1 MAITSKYVC
10 SECAKEFEI
19 TPDVMVCPFCSKEQK
34 DNEPLRGI
42 LEVRYSADGPFHVEE
57 LLPLDL
63 VDMPDLPVGNTP
75 LWKAEQLGEH
85 KHLYLKDDT
94 GNLTGSFK
102 DRASILVAA
111 FAKTH
116 GINEIV
122 LASTGNAGSS
132 MAGIAA
138 ACGMKATIFLPK
150 TAPKAK
156 MIQALQYGAH
166 VVSVDGNYD
175 RAFDLSLE
183 YSTKHKLLSRNTAYN
198 PLTIEGKKSVAIE
211 LFRQFGDAPDVVFVP
226 VGDGVIM
233 SGVYKGFKD
242 LLQFGLI
249 EKMPTVIAVQ
259 AEGSAA
265 IHNALRDGYFSE
277 CKSGTVA
284 DSIAVDVPRCGY
296 YALKNLQEFKGR
308 SVLVNDDEIL
318 LAQKELS
325 EKAGLFAEPA
335 AAASY
340 AGYKKTQKGIDANAK
355 IALLITGSGLKD
367 IEAACRKITFPEMSI
382 TCIEEIKCV

>member
-1 MAITSKYVC
+1 MAIQCKYVC
-10 SECAKEFEI
+10 SECGKEFEI
-19 TPDVMVCPFCSKEQK
+19 TPDLMVCPFCSKEQK

-42 LEVRYSADGPFHVEE
+42 LEVKYTSQGKFHVE
-57 LLPLDL
+57 DL
-63 VDMPDLPVGNTP
+63 IPVEQSWFPDIPVGSSP
-75 LWKAEQLGEH
+75 IWRAEHLDDR

-94 GNLTGSFK
+94 TNLTGSFK

-111 FAKTH
+111 FAKKH

-138 ACGMKATIFLPK
+138 ACGIKATIFLPK

-175 RAFDLSLE
+175 MAFDLSLE
-183 YSTKHKLLSRNTAYN
+183 YSKKYKLLSRNTAYN

-211 LFRQFGDAPDVVFVP
+211 LFRQFGDVPDFVFVP

-249 EKMPTVIAVQ
+249 EKMPIVVAVQ

-265 IHNALRDGYFSE
+265 IYNALRDGHFTE
-277 CKSGTVA
+277 CSSSTVA

-296 YALKNLQEFKGR
+296 YALKQLQKFNGQA
-308 SVLVNDDEIL
+308 VLVSDEEIL

-340 AGYKKTQKGIDANAK
+340 AGYKKAKKGIDPDAK
-355 IALLITGSGLKD
+355 VVLLITGTGLKD
-367 IEAACRKITFPEMSI
+367 IDAATKKIKFPESLI
-382 TCIEEIKCV
+382 KNIEEI

>member
-1 MAITSKYVC
+1 MAIQCKYVC
-10 SECAKEFEI
+10 SECGKEFEI
-19 TPDVMVCPFCSKEQK
+19 TPDLMVCPFCSKEQK

-42 LEVRYSADGPFHVEE
+42 LEVKYTSQGKFHVE
-57 LLPLDL
+57 DL
-63 VDMPDLPVGNTP
+63 IPVEQSWFPDIPVGSSP
-75 LWKAEQLGEH
+75 IWRAEHLDDR

-94 GNLTGSFK
+94 TNLTGSFK

-111 FAKTH
+111 FAKKH

-138 ACGMKATIFLPK
+138 ACGIKATIFLPK

-175 RAFDLSLE
+175 MAFDLSLE
-183 YSTKHKLLSRNTAYN
+183 YSKKYKLLSRNTAYN

-211 LFRQFGDAPDVVFVP
+211 LFRQFGDVPDFVFVP

-249 EKMPTVIAVQ
+249 EKMPIVVAVQ

-265 IHNALRDGYFSE
+265 IYNALRDGHFTE
-277 CKSGTVA
+277 CSSSTVA
-284 DSIAVDVPRCGY
+284 DSIAVDIPRCGY
-296 YALKNLQEFKGR
+296 YALKNLQIFNGQ
-308 SVLVNDDEIL
+308 SVLVSDEEIL

-340 AGYKKTQKGIDANAK
+340 AGYKKAKKGIDPDAK
-355 IALLITGSGLKD
+355 VVLLITGTGLKD
-367 IEAACRKITFPEMSI
+367 IDAATKKIKFPESLI
-382 TCIEEIKCV
+382 KNIEEI

>member
-1 MAITSKYVC
+1 MSIKSKYIC
-10 SECAKEFEI
+10 SECGKEYEI
-19 TPDVMVCPFCSKEQK
+19 TPELMLCPLCAKAQK
-34 DNEPLRGI
+34 NNEPLRGI
-42 LEVRYSADGPFHVEE
+42 LEVKYSVDAPFNPEE
-57 LLPLDL
+57 LLP
-63 VDMPDLPVGNTP
+63 VDIDYIPDLPVGRSP
-75 LWKAEQLGEH
+75 LWRSKNLGIHE
-85 KHLYLKDDT
+85 HLYLKDDT
-94 GNLTGSFK
+94 GNLTKSFK

-111 FAKTH
+111 FAMKH

-138 ACGMKATIFLPK
+138 ACGIKATIFLPK

-156 MIQALQYGAH
+156 MIQALQYGAK

-175 RAFDLSLE
+175 MAFDLSLE
-183 YSTKHKLLSRNTAYN
+183 YSQKHKLLSRNTAYN
-198 PLTIEGKKSVAIE
+198 PLTIEGKKSVSIE
-211 LFRQFGDAPDVVFVP
+211 LFRQFGDAPDYVFVP

-249 EKMPTVIAVQ
+249 EKMPSIVAVQ

-265 IHNALRDGYFSE
+265 IYNALRDGHFTACASQ
-277 CKSGTVA
+277 TVA
-284 DSIAVDVPRCGY
+284 DSIAVDIPRCGY
-296 YALKNLQEFKGR
+296 YALKNLQEFKGQ
-308 SVLVNDDEIL
+308 SVLVSDDEIL

-335 AAASY
+335 AAACY
-340 AGYKKTQKGIDANAK
+340 AGYKKTQKGIDQHAK

-367 IEAACRKITFPEMSI
+367 IEAATKKITFPETSI
-382 TCIEEIKCV
+382 KSIEEIQ

>member
-1 MAITSKYVC
+1 MPIHSKYIC
-10 SECAKEFEI
+10 SECRTEFEI

-42 LEVRYSADGPFHVEE
+42 LEIKYSVDGPFHVEE

-63 VDMPDLPVGNTP
+63 ADMPDLPVGNTP
-75 LWKAEQLGEH
+75 LWKAEHLGEH
-85 KHLYLKDDT
+85 KLLYLKDDT

-111 FAKTH
+111 FAKKH

-138 ACGMKATIFLPK
+138 ACGIKATIFLPK

-175 RAFDLSLE
+175 MAFNLSLE
-183 YSTKHKLLSRNTAYN
+183 YSKKHKLLSRNTAYN

-211 LFRQFGDAPDVVFVP
+211 LFRQFGDAPDYVFVP

-249 EKMPTVIAVQ
+249 EKMPTVVAVQ

-265 IHNALRDGYFSE
+265 IYNALRDGKFTE
-277 CKSGTVA
+277 CKSETVA

-296 YALKNLQEFKGR
+296 YALKNLQEFKGQ
-308 SVLVNDDEIL
+308 SVLVSDNEIL

-340 AGYKKTQKGIDANAK
+340 AGYKKSKKDIDAEAK

-367 IEAACRKITFPEMSI
+367 IEAATQKVSFPEKAIKS
-382 TCIEEIKCV
+382 IEEIS

>member
-1 MAITSKYVC
+1 MPITSKYIC
-10 SECAKEFEI
+10 SECGKEFEV
-19 TPDVMVCPFCSKEQK
+19 TPDLMVCPFCVEKQK
-34 DNEPLRGI
+34 DNEPLRGV
-42 LEVRYSADGPFHVEE
+42 LEIKYSVEGNFEPEE

-63 VDMPDLPVGNTP
+63 AEMPDLPVGNTP
-75 LWKAEQLGEH
+75 LWQAKHLDKR

-94 GNLTGSFK
+94 GNLTGSYK

-111 FAKTH
+111 FAKKH
-116 GINEIV
+116 KIDEIV

-138 ACGMKATIFLPK
+138 ACGIKATIFLPK

-156 MIQALQYGAH
+156 MVQALQYGAQ

-175 RAFDLSLE
+175 MAFDLSLA
-183 YSTKHKLLSRNTAYN
+183 YSKKHKLLSRNTAYN

-211 LFRQFGDAPDVVFVP
+211 VFRQLGEAPDYVFVP
-226 VGDGVIM
+226 VGDGVIL

-249 EKMPTVIAVQ
+249 EKMPILVAAQ

-265 IHNALRDGYFSE
+265 IYNALQDGHFSE
-277 CKSGTVA
+277 CESETVA
-284 DSIAVDVPRCGY
+284 DSIAVDIPRCGY
-296 YALKNLQEFKGR
+296 YALKNLQQFKGQ
-308 SVLVNDDEIL
+308 SVLASDDEIL

-340 AGYKKTQKGIDANAK
+340 AAYKKLRKDIDSNAK
-355 IALLITGSGLKD
+355 VVLLITGSGLKD
-367 IEAACRKITFPEMSI
+367 IDAAMQKITFPEKSI
-382 TCIEEIKCV
+382 KSIEEI

>member
-1 MAITSKYVC
+1 MSITSKYVC
-10 SECAKEFEI
+10 SQCGKEFEI
-19 TPDVMVCPFCSKEQK
+19 TPDLMVCPFCSKEQK

-42 LEVRYSADGPFHVEE
+42 LEIRYSVDGPFNIEE
-57 LLPLDL
+57 LLPLDPG
-63 VDMPDLPVGNTP
+63 DMPDLPVGNTP
-75 LWKAEQLGEH
+75 LWKAEHLDDH
-85 KHLYLKDDT
+85 KQLYLKDDT

-111 FAKTH
+111 FAMKH
-116 GINEIV
+116 GIKEIV

-138 ACGMKATIFLPK
+138 ACGIKATIFLPK

-156 MIQALQYGAH
+156 MIQALQYGAN
-166 VVSVDGNYD
+166 VMSVDGNYD
-175 RAFDLSLE
+175 MAFDLSLE
-183 YSTKHKLLSRNTAYN
+183 YSEKHKLLSRNTAYN

-211 LFRQFGDAPDVVFVP
+211 LFRQFGDAPDHVFVP
-226 VGDGVIM
+226 VGDGVIL

-265 IHNALRDGYFSE
+265 IHDALQT
-277 CKSGTVA
+277 GTFEKVDALTIA

-296 YALKNLQEFKGR
+296 YALKQLQAFKGQ
-308 SVLVNDDEIL
+308 SVLVSDEEIL
-318 LAQKELS
+318 SAQKELS

-340 AGYKKTQKGIDANAK
+340 AGYKKTKKGIDPGARVV
-355 IALLITGSGLKD
+355 LLITGSGLKD
-367 IEAACRKITFPEMSI
+367 IDAATRKIEFPRKSI
-382 TCIEEIKCV
+382 KSIEEIT

>member
-1 MAITSKYVC
+1 MSITSKYIC
-10 SECAKEFEI
+10 SECGAEFEI
-19 TPDVMVCPFCSKEQK
+19 TPEMMVCPYCSKAQK

-42 LEVRYSADGPFHVEE
+42 LEVRYSVDGPFNPEE
-57 LLPLDL
+57 LLPVDVADL
-63 VDMPDLPVGNTP
+63 PDLPVGNTP
-75 LWKAEQLGEH
+75 LWKAGNLGSHE
-85 KHLYLKDDT
+85 HLYLKDDT
-94 GNLTGSFK
+94 GNLTKSFK
-102 DRASILVAA
+102 DRASLLVAA
-111 FAKTH
+111 FAMKY

-138 ACGMKATIFLPK
+138 ACGIKATIFLPK

-156 MIQALQYGAH
+156 MVQALQYGAN
-166 VVSVDGNYD
+166 VVDVDGNYD
-175 RAFDLSLE
+175 LAFDLSLE
-183 YSTKHKLLSRNTAYN
+183 YSKKHKLLSRNTAYN

-211 LFRQFGDAPDVVFVP
+211 LYRQFGDAPDYVYVP
-226 VGDGVIM
+226 VGDGVIL

-249 EKMPTVIAVQ
+249 EKMPTMVTVQ

-265 IHNALRDGYFSE
+265 IHNALERGSFEKVNAS
-277 CKSGTVA
+277 TVA

-296 YALKNLQEFKGR
+296 YALKNLKEFKGR
-308 SVLVNDDEIL
+308 SVVVSDDEIL
-318 LAQKELS
+318 QAQKELS

-340 AGYKKTQKGIDANAK
+340 AGYKKTQKGTDKNAK

-367 IEAACRKITFPEMSI
+367 VDAATKKLVFPEI
-382 TCIEEIKCV
+382 AIKTIEEIS

>member
-1 MAITSKYVC
+1 
-10 SECAKEFEI
+10 
-19 TPDVMVCPFCSKEQK
+19 
-34 DNEPLRGI
+34 
-42 LEVRYSADGPFHVEE
+42 
-57 LLPLDL
+57 
-63 VDMPDLPVGNTP
+63 LPVGNTP
-75 LWKAEQLGEH
+75 LWKAEHLDGH

-111 FAKTH
+111 FAKKH
-116 GINEIV
+116 GIKEIV

-138 ACGMKATIFLPK
+138 ACGIKATIFLPK

-156 MIQALQYGAH
+156 MIQALQYGAN
-166 VVSVDGNYD
+166 VISVDGNYD
-175 RAFDLSLE
+175 MAFDLSLA
-183 YSTKHKLLSRNTAYN
+183 YSKKHKLLSRNTAYN

-211 LFRQFGDAPDVVFVP
+211 LFRQIGDAPDHVFVP
-226 VGDGVIM
+226 VGDGVIL

-242 LLQFGLI
+242 LLQFGFI
-249 EKMPTVIAVQ
+249 EEMPTIVAVQ
-259 AEGSAA
+259 AEGSAS
-265 IHNALRDGYFSE
+265 IHNALRDGLFTE
-277 CKSGTVA
+277 CKSETVA

-296 YALKNLQEFKGR
+296 YALKNLKKFKGE
-308 SVLVNDDEIL
+308 SVLVSDDEIL

-340 AGYKKTQKGIDANAK
+340 AGYKKTKKGIDANAK
-355 IALLITGSGLKD
+355 IVLLITGSGLKD
-367 IEAACRKITFPEMSI
+367 IEAATQKIAFPAMPIKS
-382 TCIEEIKCV
+382 IEEIK

>member
-1 MAITSKYVC
+1 MAIQCKYVC
-10 SECAKEFEI
+10 SECGKEFEI
-19 TPDVMVCPFCSKEQK
+19 TPDLMVCPFCSKEQK

-42 LEVRYSADGPFHVEE
+42 LEVKYTSQGKFHVE
-57 LLPLDL
+57 DL
-63 VDMPDLPVGNTP
+63 IPVEQSWFPDIPVGSSP
-75 LWKAEQLGEH
+75 IWRAEHLDDR

-94 GNLTGSFK
+94 TNLTGSFK

-111 FAKTH
+111 FAKKH

-138 ACGMKATIFLPK
+138 ACGIKATIFLPK

-175 RAFDLSLE
+175 MAFDLSLE
-183 YSTKHKLLSRNTAYN
+183 YSKKYKLLSRNTAYN

-211 LFRQFGDAPDVVFVP
+211 LFRQFGDVPDFVFVP

-249 EKMPTVIAVQ
+249 EKMPTVVAVQ

-265 IHNALRDGYFSE
+265 IHNALRDGHFTE
-277 CKSGTVA
+277 CSSNTVA
-284 DSIAVDVPRCGY
+284 DSIAVDIPRCGY
-296 YALKNLQEFKGR
+296 YALKNLQKFKGQ
-308 SVLVNDDEIL
+308 SVLVSDDEIL
-318 LAQKELS
+318 IAQKELS

-340 AGYKKTQKGIDANAK
+340 AGYKKTQKGIDPNAK
-355 IALLITGSGLKD
+355 IALLITGFGLKD
-367 IEAACRKITFPEMSI
+367 IDAATKKITFPKKSI
-382 TCIEEIKCV
+382 KSIEEIK

>member
-1 MAITSKYVC
+1 
-10 SECAKEFEI
+10 
-19 TPDVMVCPFCSKEQK
+19 
-34 DNEPLRGI
+34 
-42 LEVRYSADGPFHVEE
+42 
-57 LLPLDL
+57 
-63 VDMPDLPVGNTP
+63 
-75 LWKAEQLGEH
+75 
-85 KHLYLKDDT
+85 
-94 GNLTGSFK
+94 
-102 DRASILVAA
+102 
-111 FAKTH
+111 
-116 GINEIV
+116 

-138 ACGMKATIFLPK
+138 ACGIKATIFLPK

-175 RAFDLSLE
+175 MAFDLSLE
-183 YSTKHKLLSRNTAYN
+183 YSKKYKLLSRNTAYN

-211 LFRQFGDAPDVVFVP
+211 LFRQFGDVPDFVFVP

-249 EKMPTVIAVQ
+249 EKMPIVVAVQ

-265 IHNALRDGYFSE
+265 IYNALRDGHFTE
-277 CKSGTVA
+277 CSSSTVA

-296 YALKNLQEFKGR
+296 YALKQLQKFNGQA
-308 SVLVNDDEIL
+308 VLVSDEEIL

-340 AGYKKTQKGIDANAK
+340 AGYKKAKKGIDPDAK
-355 IALLITGSGLKD
+355 VVLLITGTGLKD
-367 IEAACRKITFPEMSI
+367 IDAATKKIKFPESLI
-382 TCIEEIKCV
+382 KNIEEI

>member
-1 MAITSKYVC
+1 MKIQSKYVC
-10 SECAKEFEI
+10 SECGKEFEI
-19 TPDVMVCPFCSKEQK
+19 TPELMVCPFCSQKQK
-34 DNEPLRGI
+34 DTEPLRGI
-42 LEVRYSADGPFHVEE
+42 LEIKYSADGPFNVEE

-63 VDMPDLPVGNTP
+63 EDIPDLPVGNTP
-75 LWKAEQLGEH
+75 LWKAEYLGAH

-111 FAKTH
+111 FAKKNQ
-116 GINEIV
+116 INEVV

-138 ACGMKATIFLPK
+138 ACGIKATIFLPK

-166 VVSVDGNYD
+166 VISVDGNYD
-175 RAFDLSLE
+175 MAFDLSLE
-183 YSTKHKLLSRNTAYN
+183 YSKKHKLLSRNTAYN

-211 LFRQFGDAPDVVFVP
+211 LFRQFGDAPDYVFVP

-233 SGVYKGFKD
+233 SGVYKGFRD

-249 EKMPTVIAVQ
+249 EKIPIVVAVQ

-265 IHNALRDGYFSE
+265 IHNALRDGHFTE
-277 CKSGTVA
+277 CSSNTVA
-284 DSIAVDVPRCGY
+284 DSIAVDIPRCGY
-296 YALKNLQEFKGR
+296 YALKNLQKFNGQ
-308 SVLVNDDEIL
+308 SVLVSDDEIL
-318 LAQKELS
+318 IAQKELS
-325 EKAGLFAEPA
+325 KKAGLFAEPA

-340 AGYKKTQKGIDANAK
+340 AGYKKTQKGIDPNAK
-355 IALLITGSGLKD
+355 IVLLITGFGLKD
-367 IEAACRKITFPEMSI
+367 IDAATKKITFPEKSI
-382 TCIEEIKCV
+382 KSIEEIK